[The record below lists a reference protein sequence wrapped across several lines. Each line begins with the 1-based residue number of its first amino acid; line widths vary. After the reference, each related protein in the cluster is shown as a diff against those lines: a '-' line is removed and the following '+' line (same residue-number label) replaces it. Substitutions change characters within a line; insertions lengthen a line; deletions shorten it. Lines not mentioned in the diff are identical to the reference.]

1 MRYLDSQQAQSLLNA
16 AKGDRL
22 EALYVLAIT
31 TGMRQGEL
39 LGLRWQDVD
48 LESGSLQVRRTL
60 SQIKGGVALYKEP
73 KSGKGRS
80 IRLSGMA
87 LEALRRHR
95 VSQNEEHLKLGSLW
109 EDHGL
114 VFPGPVGEPMRRWTL
129 DRRSF
134 APLLERAGLSGTV
147 TFHGLRHTC
156 ATLMLK
162 GGIHAKVVQEVLGHA
177 DIALTLNVYS
187 HVLPN
192 MQEDAARRM
201 DELLA

>member
-1 MRYLDSQQAQSLLNA
+1 
-16 AKGDRL
+16 
-22 EALYVLAIT
+22 
-31 TGMRQGEL
+31 
-39 LGLRWQDVD
+39 
-48 LESGSLQVRRTL
+48 
-60 SQIKGGVALYKEP
+60 
-73 KSGKGRS
+73 
-80 IRLSGMA
+80 
-87 LEALRRHR
+87 
-95 VSQNEEHLKLGSLW
+95 
-109 EDHGL
+109 
-114 VFPGPVGEPMRRWTL
+114 MRRWTL

-162 GGIHAKVVQEVLGHA
+162 GGIHAKVVQEMLGHA

-192 MQEDAARRM
+192 MQEEAARRM